1 MRWEGLFA
9 DLEAQLAREDAA
21 QMDAEVADRTRR
33 EQATTRLAD
42 RVRAHVG
49 RTLVVHLDAGSSA
62 TGEVVDTGP
71 DWVLLREGGRGQVLV
86 PLSAVIGVSG
96 LSRSVAPPAG
106 VVLSRLRLGHALRAV
121 ARDRSSVRL
130 QLAGGEVLTGTV
142 DRVGADH
149 LDLAE
154 HPLGEQRR
162 AGAVA
167 AVRAVPFPA
176 LLAVRSD

>member
-9 DLEAQLAREDAA
+9 DLEAQLEREDAA

-33 EQATTRLAD
+33 EQATTHLAD

-49 RTLVVHLDAGSSA
+49 RTLVVHLDAGSST

-71 DWVLLREGGRGQVLV
+71 DWVLLRGPGRSQVLV
-86 PLSAVIGVSG
+86 PLGAVIGVSG

-106 VVLSRLRLGHALRAV
+106 AVLTRLRLGHALRAI
-121 ARDRSSVRL
+121 ARDRAPVRL
-130 QLAGGEVLTGTV
+130 QLVGGEVLTGTV

-154 HPLGEQRR
+154 HPWGEQRR
-162 AGAVA
+162 AAAVST
-167 AVRAVPFPA
+167 VRAVPFGA
-176 LLAVRSD
+176 LLAVRSH